1 MITADM
7 MKAIVDDI
15 EKIRQE
21 KEKREQEL
29 FIKDFEN
36 KYSKLV
42 ADLQNKIEDYA
53 YHGLSSLSFEI
64 LPEYNYGKEFIKSKD
79 DKHWK
84 FILYLIHYGYYVVY
98 YRSRDAYLISSAPIY
113 IDGLACSFKPS
124 GTIEP

>member
-29 FIKDFEN
+29 FILDFEN

-42 ADLQNKIEDYA
+42 ADLQNKIEDCA
-53 YHGLSSLSFEI
+53 YRGLSSLNFEI
-64 LPEYNYGKEFIKSKD
+64 LSEYNYGKEFNKSED

-84 FILYLIHYGYYVVY
+84 FISYLLYYGYYVVY
-98 YRSRDAYLISSAPIY
+98 YQSRDIYMISSAPIY